1 MWRWRNNHKELLSTW
16 NGSCLYICHNYEPLI
31 GYHQVALDKTNFQA
45 KLMPLSQWMAP
56 PIRVARLSWW
66 GFCAII
72 LSGANKWQ
80 AVSASIPRL
89 RSVPLK
95 DVTVS
100 QFVDTFEFFSQ
111 LSNASL
117 TNRKID
123 SHKNTLFHATNI
135 IPISSV
141 SGPCQSSAL

>member
-1 MWRWRNNHKELLSTW
+1 M
-16 NGSCLYICHNYEPLI
+16 
-31 GYHQVALDKTNFQA
+31 NFQA
-45 KLMPLSQWMAP
+45 ELVPLSQWMAPCKPP

-72 LSGANKWQ
+72 LSGAKQWQ

-100 QFVDTFEFFSQ
+100 QFVDTFEFSQ

-117 TNRKID
+117 TNREIG

-135 IPISSV
+135 VHQFCVRPLSKLSFVAI
-141 SGPCQSSAL
+141 AL